1 MHSSNPM
8 GSRSSFGFT
17 STSVKFDNNNTSPHS
32 DGMDRRYKIRLVER
46 LTSVRTA
53 VATSDQNSFMKG
65 TLGSGGSVNL
75 NHSLGGMNNSLGGTM
90 MSLGASIQG
99 GGGLYLDNASMREA
113 VEKAELNS
121 VELLNFSDHELKAVV
136 EEQIVK
142 LVQDLIKRATLDS
155 DIRSEINALDTAG
168 YNLLHYSCLYNQ
180 VALLPILLMRGA
192 RVNTKTGSG
201 STALHLASQAGHMA
215 AVELLVE
222 SRADVDAEDEN
233 GNTAVTLAN
242 MNGHNDIAAFLE
254 SVRIIADY
262 QFYLF

>member
-17 STSVKFDNNNTSPHS
+17 STSVKFDNNGTSPHS

-75 NHSLGGMNNSLGGTM
+75 NHSLGGMNSLGGTM

-99 GGGLYLDNASMREA
+99 GGLYFDNASMREA

-121 VELLNFSDHELKAVV
+121 VELLNISDHELKAVV

-180 VALLPILLMRGA
+180 VALLPILLMRGS

-233 GNTAVTLAN
+233 GNTAFTLAN

-254 SVRIIADY
+254 SVRTNIK
-262 QFYLF
+262 FSFSSFFS